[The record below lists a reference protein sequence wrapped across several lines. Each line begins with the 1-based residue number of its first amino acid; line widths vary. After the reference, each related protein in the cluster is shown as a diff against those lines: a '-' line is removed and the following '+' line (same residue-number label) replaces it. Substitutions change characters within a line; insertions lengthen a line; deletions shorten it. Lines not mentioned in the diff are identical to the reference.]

1 MSTLW
6 ALSLPGQAVS
16 ADTARFGQSR
26 PLVSAGS
33 RHHLF
38 ATLLYEMSEV
48 LPDVPTS
55 TLDFTFLIRYIRCLT
70 SIDML
75 ALDCGGHHDV
85 ATAQTSQRLS
95 RRLPE
100 AATRKS
106 VS

>member
-1 MSTLW
+1 VFCFQR
-6 ALSLPGQAVS
+6 GS
-16 ADTARFGQSR
+16 AESKDPDSR
-26 PLVSAGS
+26 D
-33 RHHLF
+33 
-38 ATLLYEMSEV
+38 EV
-48 LPDVPTS
+48 DEDPRPDVPTS

-100 AATRKS
+100 PATRKS